1 MVLQNDFQIKKRNE
15 YMSYQSEAALEN
27 EVMDRLVDL
36 GYERVNILNDDQ
48 LKENFRKILNERHID
63 KLNNEPLTDREF
75 ERLMT
80 QINGKSVFESAQI
93 LRDKFVL
100 KRDDET
106 EVYLEFFN
114 TKKWCQNKFQVTNQI
129 SVNDKYKGR
138 YDVTLLI
145 NGLPILQMEL
155 KRSGI
160 AISEAFNQVE
170 RYRRH
175 NYTGLFRYVQL
186 FVISNGQETRYY
198 ANSDKEIY
206 KSHMFYWSDVENNR
220 INHLKD
226 FMDDFL
232 EPCHMSKMV
241 ARYMIVN
248 ETDKFLMVMR
258 PYQVYAVEALM
269 HRALETNNNGYIW
282 HTTGSGKT
290 LTSFKAAQLLSE
302 EEGIDK
308 VIFLVDRKDL
318 DGQTLSEFNKFQKD
332 SVDQTTN
339 TNKLIQQLADKSRP
353 LLITTIQKL
362 ANVVRRN
369 DKVLER
375 YQTDKVVFIIDE
387 CHRSQFGD
395 MHRQIKANFKNAQYF
410 GFTGTP
416 LFEEN
421 KSQDGRSTADIFD
434 KCLHTYLI
442 KDAIRDNNV
451 LGFSVEYIQTFKNN
465 VGTDNEEYVED
476 INTNEVWMNDDRIE
490 MVARHIYK
498 NHNKKTKDRQYSAI
512 FATANIPMAMKY
524 YEVFK
529 KINAEEVAAGRA
541 PLKVATISTY
551 QTNEDMQE
559 GEVTEHSKD
568 LIANAIED
576 YNQLFNTNFNLETF
590 DNYFKDVSNRVKKG
604 IKNEKID
611 ILIVVNMFL
620 TGFDSKVLN
629 TLYVDKNLQYHG
641 LIQAYSRTN
650 RAEKITKPY
659 GNIVCYRDL
668 KKATDDA
675 ITLFSQTNDTDTVLN
690 KTYDQYLRLFVNAIE
705 ELYEIAPTP
714 ESVDLLEGET
724 AQKEFVEAFRDVA
737 NLMQKM
743 RTFDEFEFDSAKLG
757 IAEQTF
763 EDYKGK
769 YFAIYEEVK
778 KEREQK
784 EEVSILDD
792 IDFEI
797 DLLRNDIINVDYIL
811 NLLKSLN
818 LEDKKEKEAGIKQ
831 IHRLLDTADNEQLRL
846 KADLIRTFMQRV
858 LPSLN
863 KGDNIDDAYYNFEE
877 QEKEKEIESFSNG
890 LAYPAQQLNRL
901 VHEYEF
907 SGNINRNDIDR
918 HIDGGLLV
926 KRNKTKKIE
935 SFIRETTRKYGNVE

>member
-1 MVLQNDFQIKKRNE
+1 
-15 YMSYQSEAALEN
+15 MSYQSEAALEN

-36 GYERVNILNDDQ
+36 GYERVNILNDEQ

-476 INTNEVWMNDDRIE
+476 INTNEVWMNDNRIE

-650 RAEKITKPY
+650 RVEKITKPY

-724 AQKEFVEAFRDVA
+724 AQKEFIEAFRDVA

-778 KEREQK
+778 KDREQK

-846 KADLIRTFMQRV
+846 KADLIRTFMQSV

-877 QEKEKEIESFSNG
+877 QEKEKEIETFSNG

>member
-1 MVLQNDFQIKKRNE
+1 
-15 YMSYQSEAALEN
+15 MSYQSEAALEN

-36 GYERVNILNDDQ
+36 GYELVNILNDDQ

-220 INHLKD
+220 INQLKD

-650 RAEKITKPY
+650 RVEKITKPY

-877 QEKEKEIESFSNG
+877 QEKEKEIENFSNT
-890 LAYPAQQLNRL
+890 LSYPPQQLNRL

>member
-1 MVLQNDFQIKKRNE
+1 
-15 YMSYQSEAALEN
+15 MSYQSEAALEN

-650 RAEKITKPY
+650 RVEKITKPY

-877 QEKEKEIESFSNG
+877 QEKEKEIETFSNT
-890 LAYPAQQLNRL
+890 LSYPPQQLNRL

>member
-1 MVLQNDFQIKKRNE
+1 M
-15 YMSYQSEAALEN
+15 
-27 EVMDRLVDL
+27 
-36 GYERVNILNDDQ
+36 
-48 LKENFRKILNERHID
+48 
-63 KLNNEPLTDREF
+63 
-75 ERLMT
+75 
-80 QINGKSVFESAQI
+80 
-93 LRDKFVL
+93 
-100 KRDDET
+100 
-106 EVYLEFFN
+106 
-114 TKKWCQNKFQVTNQI
+114 
-129 SVNDKYKGR
+129 
-138 YDVTLLI
+138 
-145 NGLPILQMEL
+145 
-155 KRSGI
+155 
-160 AISEAFNQVE
+160 
-170 RYRRH
+170 
-175 NYTGLFRYVQL
+175 
-186 FVISNGQETRYY
+186 
-198 ANSDKEIY
+198 
-206 KSHMFYWSDVENNR
+206 
-220 INHLKD
+220 
-226 FMDDFL
+226 
-232 EPCHMSKMV
+232 
-241 ARYMIVN
+241 
-248 ETDKFLMVMR
+248 
-258 PYQVYAVEALM
+258 
-269 HRALETNNNGYIW
+269 
-282 HTTGSGKT
+282 
-290 LTSFKAAQLLSE
+290 
-302 EEGIDK
+302 
-308 VIFLVDRKDL
+308 
-318 DGQTLSEFNKFQKD
+318 
-332 SVDQTTN
+332 
-339 TNKLIQQLADKSRP
+339 
-353 LLITTIQKL
+353 LITTIQKL

-416 LFEEN
+416 LFDEN

-451 LGFSVEYIQTFKNN
+451 LGFSVEYYKPFKMKNGSNN
-465 VGTDNEEYVED
+465 QEYVED
-476 INTNEVWMNDDRIE
+476 INTEEVWMNDKRIE

-529 KINAEEVAAGRA
+529 KINAEEVAAGRK
-541 PLKVATISTY
+541 PLNVATISTY
-551 QTNEDMQE
+551 QTNEDMRD

-576 YNQLFNTNFNLETF
+576 YNKLFNTNFNLETF

-650 RAEKITKPY
+650 RVEKITKPY

-675 ITLFSQTNDTDTVLN
+675 IMLFSQTNDTDTVLS
-690 KTYDQYLRLFVNAIE
+690 KTYEQYLRLFVNAIE
-705 ELYEIAPTP
+705 QLYKIAPTP
-714 ESVDLLEGET
+714 ESVDVLEGET
-724 AQKEFVEAFRDVA
+724 ARKEFVEAFRDVA
-737 NLMQKM
+737 NLMQRMK
-743 RTFDEFEFDSAKLG
+743 TFDEFEFDSVKLG
-757 IAEQTF
+757 ISEQTF

-784 EEVSILDD
+784 EKVSILDD

-818 LEDKKEKEAGIKQ
+818 LEDKKEKEEGINQ

-846 KADLIRTFMQRV
+846 KADLIRTFMQKV
-858 LPSLN
+858 LPSL
-863 KGDNIDDAYYNFEE
+863 KDGDNIDDAYYNFEE
-877 QEKEKEIESFSNG
+877 QEKEKDIETFSKD
-890 LAYPAQQLNRL
+890 LAYPTHQLNRL
-901 VHEYEF
+901 VHEFEF

-935 SFIRETTRKYGNVE
+935 SFIRETSRKYGNVE